1 MKGPTHL
8 ASRHHGQ
15 ANFMNFLHLNQAE
28 EGSSSTTI
36 THLSFTTT
44 ILVYLKAK
52 CSSMSGYDTSDFKD
66 TKVATETQKQSFSS
80 DFDIIIGSF
89 AHLISWV
96 MFHRAKDWSHDPV
109 ATLSSPMKAAPGI
122 FSL

>member
-15 ANFMNFLHLNQAE
+15 ANSMNFLLLNRAE
-28 EGSSSTTI
+28 EGLSSTTI
-36 THLSFTTT
+36 THLSSTTT
-44 ILVYLKAK
+44 ILVYSKAK
-52 CSSMSGYDTSDFKD
+52 CSSMNGYDTSDFKD

-80 DFDIIIGSF
+80 DVDIVIIGNF

-96 MFHRAKDWSHDPV
+96 MFHRAKD
-109 ATLSSPMKAAPGI
+109 
-122 FSL
+122 